1 MKTIKVTCIFIA
13 LLIIFISCSQEKRHT
28 DKAIFKYNE
37 SSGITSLD
45 PAFAKDQSNIWAC
58 NHLFNRL
65 IELDD
70 SLNIKPS
77 IAYRWDILDS
87 GRVYK
92 FYLRQDVFF
101 HKHILFGKDST
112 RKVIAKDFVFSFNR
126 LLEEKT
132 ASPGAWVFSSKK
144 YDKINKKY
152 DFIAENDT
160 TLIIKLKETFPPFL
174 SLLSMHYCSVVPY
187 EIVQYYQKDF
197 RNNPIGTGPFEFK
210 FWKEN
215 EKLILLKNEKYFEKI
230 NNIRLPFIDAINI
243 TFITDKHTAFL
254 EFIKGNLDFI
264 SGIDPSYKDEL
275 LSKDGQLN
283 KKYVNKIYLTS
294 SPYLNTEYL
303 GILSDTNNPILK
315 NNPLKLK
322 KIRQAIN
329 YGFDRDKMIKYL
341 RNGIGI
347 AGIYG
352 FVPIG
357 LYGSNKANI
366 VGYKYDP
373 NKAKELLQ
381 EAGYYKL
388 STQENLITIA
398 TTSSY
403 IDLCKFIQSQL
414 NEIGMNVKIE
424 LTQPATLREL
434 MSKTKVS
441 FFRGSW
447 IADYP
452 DPENYLSLFY
462 SKNFCPFGPNYTHFK
477 NNNYDK
483 LYDISRK
490 EIDFEK
496 RIILYKEMD
505 EIIIEEAPV
514 VVLYYDE
521 VLRFVN
527 KNIEN
532 LGSNPLNLLNLKSVR
547 KRM

>member
-132 ASPGAWVFSSKK
+132 ASPGAWVFSMIK